1 MQKTPLLERIQRYV
15 LCYNPQEYIPIHL
28 DDMGKDGN
36 GAQVDKIQ
44 KLYPDLPIIVK
55 FWGARK

>member
-1 MQKTPLLERIQRYV
+1 M

-28 DDMGKDGN
+28 DDMGKDGK
-36 GAQVDKIQ
+36 GVLVDKIQ